1 MLDILGYGTRQWAF
15 MRGTLI
21 LAVFFS
27 LFTLASLLIPS
38 PMFPGNILSALVDGN
53 VVQYSSYLS
62 ALFNGVFYGG
72 ILWAAFV
79 GISRKLEGE
88 K

>member
-1 MLDILGYGTRQWAF
+1 

-27 LFTLASLLIPS
+27 VFAFASLLIPS
-38 PMFPGNILSALVDGN
+38 PMFPGNILCALIDGKI
-53 VVQYSSYLS
+53 VQYSGYLS
-62 ALFNGVFYGG
+62 ALFNGVFYGA
-72 ILWAAFV
+72 ILWATFV
-79 GISRKLEGE
+79 AISRRLEGE

>member
-1 MLDILGYGTRQWAF
+1 

-27 LFTLASLLIPS
+27 VFALASLLIPS
-38 PMFPGNILSALVDGN
+38 PMFPGNILCALIGGKI
-53 VVQYSSYLS
+53 VQYSGYLS
-62 ALFNGVFYGG
+62 ALFNGVFYGA
-72 ILWAAFV
+72 ILWATFV
-79 GISRKLEGE
+79 AISRRLEGE

>member
-1 MLDILGYGTRQWAF
+1 

-27 LFTLASLLIPS
+27 VFTFASLLIPS
-38 PMFPGNILSALVDGN
+38 PMFPGNILCAFIGEKISK
-53 VVQYSSYLS
+53 YSGYLS
-62 ALFNGVFYGG
+62 ALFNGVFYGA
-72 ILWAAFV
+72 ILWATFLT
-79 GISRKLEGE
+79 ISRRLEGE

>member
-1 MLDILGYGTRQWAF
+1 MLDIVGHTEPRWTH

-27 LFTLASLLIPS
+27 VFALASLLIPS
-38 PMFPGNILSALVDGN
+38 PMFPGNILCALIEGRVT
-53 VVQYSSYLS
+53 QYSSYLS
-62 ALFNGVFYGG
+62 ALFNGIFYGA
-72 ILWAAFV
+72 ILWATFLA
-79 GISRKLEGE
+79 ISRKLEGE

>member
-1 MLDILGYGTRQWAF
+1 

-27 LFTLASLLIPS
+27 VFTFASLLIPS
-38 PMFPGNILSALVDGN
+38 PMFPGNVLCAFIGEKITQYRGWLS
-53 VVQYSSYLS
+53 SM
-62 ALFNGVFYGG
+62 FNGVFYGV
-72 ILWAAFV
+72 ILWATFLA
-79 GISRKLEGE
+79 ISRRLESE

>member
-1 MLDILGYGTRQWAF
+1 

-21 LAVFFS
+21 LAVFF
-27 LFTLASLLIPS
+27 LMFTFGFLLIPS
-38 PMFPGNILSALVDGN
+38 PMFPGNILCALIGGR
-53 VVQYSSYLS
+53 VVQYSGYLS
-62 ALFNGVFYGG
+62 ALFNGVFYGA

-79 GISRKLEGE
+79 GISRRLEGD